1 MKQQEFDRILM
12 DDLAAIPPAEHII
25 ATANPL
31 DASITKI
38 LWGMVLTFFKLDFLY
53 LNYILPLL
61 GSVLLYLGY
70 RSLRKENQWFKL
82 CWLISGV
89 LLLWHAVFDVL
100 AATPILAQ
108 LSRSAL
114 NWPLTALTSAAH
126 FTLLFSL
133 RAGLR
138 TAFAATG
145 EKPPKDWLK
154 VGILAEA
161 LVYAIAVW
169 CDLVPLTEVD
179 AIFSTFGPQ
188 IIDGWEWL
196 YHSRTIAVI
205 ILQIFLLFCIGKQGS
220 ALVGRGYC
228 VTPAPVRLSAKAVI
242 AGVFAAVLLCL
253 PPVLYLGSHVPMPE
267 TQIFDLNLTEQQ
279 KQTRQK
285 LVELGLPEG
294 LAGLLDGAELDACAD
309 AVAVHNPSYFSAYL
323 KNSIDSDKYD
333 TFATQ
338 AFAGQ
343 ETRLS
348 AWMVVL
354 PDQTIRVYQ
363 WFEYTR
369 LPEVRLQEQF
379 SVDPSGNHPQ
389 DDYAARLVWE
399 QDGVP
404 YTCQPE
410 VQIKGGQTADQL
422 DEEALWWY
430 ENELERLGYLHYSL
444 WIDYSIPKD
453 AETMQG
459 YTAYTADISRHF
471 RQEAEFGSDFYDF
484 FYYAIRHQ
492 TGFLQYPYGD
502 LTDLGGHSGSYMN
515 VPGASLYGSVNFQFD
530 LPRSSLP

>member
-1 MKQQEFDRILM
+1 MKQKEFDRILM
-12 DDLAAIPPAEHII
+12 DDLAAIPPAEHIV
-25 ATANPL
+25 AAANPL

-38 LWGMVLTFFKLDFLY
+38 LWGMVLTFFKLNFFY

-61 GSVLLYLGY
+61 GSILLYLGY
-70 RSLRKENQWFKL
+70 RSLRKENRWFKL

-108 LSRSAL
+108 FSRSAW

-145 EKPPKDWLK
+145 EKLPRDWLK
-154 VGILAEA
+154 AGIIAEA

-179 AIFSTFGPQ
+179 AIFPVFGAQ
-188 IIDGWEWL
+188 IIDGWAWL
-196 YHSRTIAVI
+196 YHGRTITAIV
-205 ILQIFLLFCIGKQGS
+205 LQIFLLFCIGKQGS

-228 VTPAPVRLSAKAVI
+228 VTPAPVWLSAKAVI
-242 AGVFAAVLLCL
+242 AGVFATVLLCL
-253 PPVLYLGSHVPMPE
+253 PPAMYLTNHVPMPE
-267 TQIFDLNLTEQQ
+267 TQIFDLTLTEHQE
-279 KQTRQK
+279 QTRQT

-294 LAGLLDGAELDACAD
+294 LAGLLDGTELDACSD
-309 AVAVHNPSYFSAYL
+309 AIAVYEPIVL
-323 KNSIDSDKYD
+323 DTILLGQERYD
-333 TFATQ
+333 QSNFATQ

-343 ETRLS
+343 ENRIS

-379 SVDPSGNHPQ
+379 SVDPSGNYPQ
-389 DDYAARLVWE
+389 GDYAARLVWK
-399 QDGVP
+399 QDGAT

-410 VQIKGGQTADQL
+410 IQIKGGQTADQL

-444 WIDYSIPKD
+444 WIDFSIPKD

-459 YTAYTADISRHF
+459 YTAYTSDIRRHF
-471 RQEAEFGSDFYDF
+471 QQEAEFGSRFYDF

-492 TGFLQYPYGD
+492 TCFLQYPYGD

-515 VPGASLYGSVNFQFD
+515 VPGESLYGVCQFQFD